1 MNVSDANPPKK
12 SNERGTHG
20 ECDGVKCSGGE
31 VAERVLFK
39 KFWAVMDECSRCATV
54 AMRQEDGIE
63 L

>member
-39 KFWAVMDECSRCATV
+39 KF
-54 AMRQEDGIE
+54 
-63 L
+63 